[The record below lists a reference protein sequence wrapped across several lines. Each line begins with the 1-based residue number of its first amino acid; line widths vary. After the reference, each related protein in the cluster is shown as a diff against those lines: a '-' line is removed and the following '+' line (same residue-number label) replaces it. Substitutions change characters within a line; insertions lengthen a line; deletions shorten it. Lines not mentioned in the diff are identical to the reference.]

1 LRAARLFG
9 AVAGLR
15 ASIGIGE
22 SGPPAER
29 LFYEASVASVH
40 AQLDQAAFAAARA
53 AGQAPTLDQAITEAL
68 TAEPAAR
75 THAR

>member
-9 AVAGLR
+9 AVASVR
-15 ASIGIGE
+15 AGFGIGE
-22 SGPPAER
+22 SGPPVGR

-40 AQLDQAAFAAARA
+40 AQLNQEIFAAAWA
-53 AGQAPTLDQAITEAL
+53 AGQALTLEPT
-68 TAEPAAR
+68 AR